1 MAARL
6 LGIGR
11 TSLYRYMKTLDRRE
25 QESTTIIDFKTIDNN
40 AHHETGEIDNPA
52 WSVSANRKLV
62 SSLTCA
68 LMCDQM

>member
-11 TSLYRYMKTLDRRE
+11 TSLYRYMKTLDRKE
-25 QESTTIIDFKTIDNN
+25 QASATSLKTTSND

-62 SSLTCA
+62 NSLTCA